1 MPQCPGTECIETG
14 EGDGW
19 GESSKGWFSFLGGL
33 QVQQK
38 LEEVVQSRVG
48 SQSHRFAEFW
58 AIGFN
63 PGRTQDLCVT
73 PSASLAHWGENQCVL
88 LLCLFLVFGPFSS
101 SCSSLLQP
109 LPVPAVCRCW
119 RGIENLCFSSVLLKS
134 LSMTNLCL

>member
-1 MPQCPGTECIETG
+1 MPQCPGTECIKTG

-58 AIGFN
+58 AIGYN

-88 LLCLFLVFGPFSS
+88 LLCLFLVFGPFTSS
-101 SCSSLLQP
+101 ALPSCSPSLFLLCAGAGGRYKTCVSLL
-109 LPVPAVCRCW
+109 CC
-119 RGIENLCFSSVLLKS
+119 
-134 LSMTNLCL
+134 